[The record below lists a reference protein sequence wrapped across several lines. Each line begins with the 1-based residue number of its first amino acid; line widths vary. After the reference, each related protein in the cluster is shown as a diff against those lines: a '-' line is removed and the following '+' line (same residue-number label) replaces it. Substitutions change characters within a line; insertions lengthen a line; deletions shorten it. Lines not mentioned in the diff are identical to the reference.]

1 VISHAREPRRLPR
14 RVAVLLSGAALVV
27 VLAGCSSGGSA
38 PVAPLPPTTVAGP
51 ADADPDRV
59 ACARHAESGA
69 LVRRVVAEIEKGP
82 VLPAGVAIIL
92 VGSRSGYGT
101 PGSTDPSLTAAL
113 QEVGAAIDDL
123 DRQGHAK
130 LPPGGDVATS
140 KVALDPTRTIAALD
154 AADAACAGR

>member
-1 VISHAREPRRLPR
+1 VCG
-14 RVAVLLSGAALVV
+14 VALVTA
-27 VLAGCSSGGSA
+27 LAGCSAEPAAPPRTAAVPSGA
-38 PVAPLPPTTVAGP
+38 PAAPNI
-51 ADADPDRV
+51 ADPNAV

-92 VGSRSGYGT
+92 VGSRSGYAT
-101 PGSTDPSLTAAL
+101 PGSTDPALTAAL

-130 LPPGGDVATS
+130 LAPGGDVATS
-140 KVALDPTRTIAALD
+140 KVALDPARITAALD